1 MAINGISGKS
11 VACLLLYC
19 MGRLDFAVDANVLR
33 VMTRL
38 GWLKHI
44 GASPADA
51 LATCDRRVAT
61 EHGLLQAPRAPPR
74 LPLPKRPYLASVG
87 GEAMPKLPK
96 MVYGATGSQRAAPT
110 RPSSSNPNPN
120 PNPNFNRNPNPN
132 PNPNPKPNP
141 KPTLTPNQA
150 EFQLAQFDA
159 LNSLNAR
166 RSEVWVELVDHPW
179 TDEV

>member
-96 MVYGATGSQRAAPT
+96 MVYVDVALSVGEGGAVRVLLLRRRLSPLTAVVPPSKALKLAPPSVLPSLPPPKGPVAA
-110 RPSSSNPNPN
+110 
-120 PNPNFNRNPNPN
+120 
-132 PNPNPKPNP
+132 
-141 KPTLTPNQA
+141 LG
-150 EFQLAQFDA
+150 LG
-159 LNSLNAR
+159 
-166 RSEVWVELVDHPW
+166 
-179 TDEV
+179 

>member
-51 LATCDRRVAT
+51 LAACDRSADV
-61 EHGLLQAPRAPPR
+61 R
-74 LPLPKRPYLASVG
+74 LPLSAAVASDSASVW
-87 GEAMPKLPK
+87 
-96 MVYGATGSQRAAPT
+96 SAPST
-110 RPSSSNPNPN
+110 
-120 PNPNFNRNPNPN
+120 
-132 PNPNPKPNP
+132 
-141 KPTLTPNQA
+141 
-150 EFQLAQFDA
+150 
-159 LNSLNAR
+159 
-166 RSEVWVELVDHPW
+166 
-179 TDEV
+179 